1 MTREERRR
9 HRRSNIITAICIGV
23 IAIWITALL
32 LICNANAAYE
42 GSETTTEPD
51 KLTLVLTI
59 IGALWTSWQL
69 MQFIQWLDNP
79 RKKVDRRTWT
89 DDTKSD
95 TSVGFGHKKPPKRW
109 NAQAVRAKEEVHP
122 LISPP
127 SLTKD

>member
-32 LICNANAAYE
+32 LTCNANAAHE
-42 GSETTTEPD
+42 AAEATAELD
-51 KLTLVLTI
+51 KLTLVLTV

-69 MQFIQWLDNP
+69 MRFIQWLDNP
-79 RKKVDRRTWT
+79 RKKVNRRTWT
-89 DDTKSD
+89 DGGKSD

-109 NAQAVRAKEEVHP
+109 NARAARAKEEVHP